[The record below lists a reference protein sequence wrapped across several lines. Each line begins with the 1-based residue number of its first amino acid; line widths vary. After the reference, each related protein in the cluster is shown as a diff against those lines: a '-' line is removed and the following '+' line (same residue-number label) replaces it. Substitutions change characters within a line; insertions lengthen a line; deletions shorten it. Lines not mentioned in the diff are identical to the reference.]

1 MKKRILKIRIEV
13 KTLVIALL
21 LGVAGITDGYC
32 VRFSAVCPSGIS
44 LYYNITDNVNHYV
57 ELTHP
62 NHHEDDGYWEDYELF
77 GNDAIII
84 PETVEYNGMVHI
96 HIKNSTYGIQNH
108 PSLQRRFKQL
118 VFHRLTACR

>member
-1 MKKRILKIRIEV
+1 MCMKKVILILLFLVFTV
-13 KTLVIALL
+13 KGFSDTF
-21 LGVAGITDGYC
+21 D
-32 VRFSAVCPSGIS
+32 FSAVCESGQT
-44 LYYNITDNVNHYV
+44 LYYRILNPQELIVV
-57 ELTHP
+57 EPRLP
-62 NHHEDDGYWEDYELF
+62 NHTAPWSGYGKPTGDLV
-77 GNDAIII
+77 I